1 MIRPNSSY
9 SKTFLTRR
17 NYRGPT
23 LLRTVLGRN
32 TALAIAPPSDSYT
45 LDEGAAMGVAT
56 MKEDDLEAIYAPPL
70 SSDDEDGSSAEVET
84 AAKRNTLPAARTS
97 SKRQAHTAASSRSK
111 RRKLKDEPSLESF
124 DISGLSDMHDPY
136 FLSSGSQKQSSQKRK
151 LQQTYAHR
159 KSFERLDD
167 LDVGPNKPDGKQDF
181 VSHEVVKKH
190 NDGSGSK
197 GKFLGAA
204 PLPGKHSTRATRGPG
219 KILDVADLPSARTAR
234 KGSDFQMPELP
245 DITSSAATSA
255 TDIPSIFEEPIAPR
269 HRSGSTSSLS
279 SANSMFILENEA
291 DLMDQ
296 FEQPFGVGVCCP
308 ICQKPVHDSES
319 IFVPDNLRSLSFK
332 QQQTFCSKHQVADAK
347 ELYRERGYPRIDWE
361 DLEKSRIPKQM
372 HLLKKLI
379 NRQTTSVYLDELDE
393 KIKAAKGNRK
403 AIRQYLANGVVD
415 VAQPGYYGPKGTRIM
430 VTVITDSLTDTL
442 KTALGSDSVLRAA
455 GVGGYVSAVLVP
467 ELTLQLVMSD
477 MRLSDAAEGRRILNE
492 STKIGVLLNP
502 DDDHI
507 ERDDDDDDDDADDE

>member
-1 MIRPNSSY
+1 MIRPNASY
-9 SKTFLTRR
+9 SKTFLTRK

-32 TALAIAPPSDSYT
+32 TALAIAPASDSYT
-45 LDEGAAMGVAT
+45 LHQGAAMAT
-56 MKEDDLEAIYAPPL
+56 AKMQEDDLEAIYAPPL
-70 SSDDEDGSSAEVET
+70 SSDDEDGSSADIET
-84 AAKRNTLPAARTS
+84 AVQRTITPARNS

-111 RRKLKDEPSLESF
+111 RRKLKDEPSLEAV
-124 DISGLSDMHDPY
+124 DISALSEMQDPY

-159 KSFERLDD
+159 KSFERVDD
-167 LDVGPNKPDGKQDF
+167 LDVMLDKPDGKQDF
-181 VSHEVVKKH
+181 VSHEVVEKRT
-190 NDGSGSK
+190 DGSGRK
-197 GKFLGAA
+197 GQFLGTA
-204 PLPGKHSTRATRGPG
+204 PLPGKHSTTATRGSR
-219 KILDVADLPSARTAR
+219 KMLNIADLPSAISAR

-245 DITSSAATSA
+245 DITSSATTSA
-255 TDIPSIFEEPIAPR
+255 TDIPSIFEEPIAHLSAR

-291 DLMDQ
+291 DLMGQ
-296 FEQPFGVGVCCP
+296 FETIEVGVCCP
-308 ICQKPVHDSES
+308 ICQKHVHDSES
-319 IFVPDNLRSLSFK
+319 VFVPDNLRSLSFK
-332 QQQTFCSKHQVADAK
+332 QQQTFCTKHQVADAK
-347 ELYRERGYPRIDWE
+347 DLYKERGYPHIDWE
-361 DLEKSRIPKQM
+361 DLEKSRIPEQM

-379 NRQTTSVYLDELDE
+379 NRQTTSVYLDKLDE
-393 KIKAAKGNRK
+393 MIKVAKGNRK

-430 VTVITDSLTDTL
+430 VTVITDCLTDTL
-442 KTALGSDSVLRAA
+442 KAALQSDSVLRAA

-467 ELTLQLVMSD
+467 ELTLQLVMAD
-477 MRLSDAAEGRRILNE
+477 LKLSDAAEGRRVLNE

-507 ERDDDDDDDDADDE
+507 ERDDDDDDDE